1 VSLYSEQSKT
11 ALAEVPFDSAKL
23 NAVVGINFTEQEQ
36 LGYLS
41 ALGFQSGK
49 NITVPAHRS
58 DVDQL
63 NDLAEEVTR
72 MIGYNNIPSQVLA
85 LPVMA
90 KKHKRSFEELVG
102 NYLVNQGCFEVIN
115 NPFTDFE
122 GKEAIAVDNP
132 LDKQRAILRTCL
144 MNSIRTN
151 IAYNQNRQK
160 DSIKFFEFSDIY
172 KTSGSERRFA
182 LAITGRVDKNAAEF
196 NAQLDYAYLKGL
208 VNSICSDILKVQPTY
223 ELTNKKGY
231 DFYESLSL
239 NGVKLGG
246 LGKVSKDTINSKVKT
261 PVFACELTIDN
272 LVVPDNQFTSISDFP
287 ASLRDLSFTL
297 TDLDKVGAL
306 TKLIDDTTNGNDLL
320 TESFIFDF
328 FNNKK
333 LNLLKLGFRF
343 KFQAEDKSLTDEEID
358 QIMGK
363 LISDSLALDG
373 ISIEGL

>member
-1 VSLYSEQSKT
+1 M
-11 ALAEVPFDSAKL
+11 
-23 NAVVGINFTEQEQ
+23 
-36 LGYLS
+36 
-41 ALGFQSGK
+41 GFQSGK

-132 LDKQRAILRTCL
+132 LDKQRAMLRTCL

-239 NGVKLGG
+239 NGVKLEV
-246 LGKVSKDTINSKVKT
+246 LVKSAKIPLTPKSKHQ
-261 PVFACELTIDN
+261 C
-272 LVVPDNQFTSISDFP
+272 
-287 ASLRDLSFTL
+287 
-297 TDLDKVGAL
+297 
-306 TKLIDDTTNGNDLL
+306 LL
-320 TESFIFDF
+320 A
-328 FNNKK
+328 N
-333 LNLLKLGFRF
+333 
-343 KFQAEDKSLTDEEID
+343 
-358 QIMGK
+358 
-363 LISDSLALDG
+363 
-373 ISIEGL
+373 